1 MPVYEYAC
9 EKCGHEFEAE
19 QRITDDPIKT
29 CPVCKAR
36 KVKRLISQTSFVL
49 KGGGWY
55 SDLYS
60 SGSGKKKDEKSE
72 SSASSSEA
80 SKTETKSDAGGDKS
94 DKSDKG
100 DKGDKGKS
108 PGKGK
113 GKGKKS
119 SKAAA

>member
-60 SGSGKKKDEKSE
+60 SGKGKSKDEKSE
-72 SSASSSEA
+72 SGSGGSAA
-80 SKTETKSDAGGDKS
+80 SDGAKSETKSGDSKSTDSGGDK
-94 DKSDKG
+94 
-100 DKGDKGKS
+100 DKGKS
-108 PGKGK
+108 SGKK

>member
-60 SGSGKKKDEKSE
+60 SGKGKSKDEKSE
-72 SSASSSEA
+72 SGSGSGASDGAKTE
-80 SKTETKSDAGGDKS
+80 SKSETKSDSGGDK
-94 DKSDKG
+94 
-100 DKGDKGKS
+100 DKGKPS
-108 PGKGK
+108 GKK

>member
-9 EKCGHEFEAE
+9 EKCGHEFEAQ

-55 SDLYS
+55 ADLYS
-60 SGSGKKKDEKSE
+60 S
-72 SSASSSEA
+72 
-80 SKTETKSDAGGDKS
+80 
-94 DKSDKG
+94 
-100 DKGDKGKS
+100 KGKS
-108 PGKGK
+108 DRPEAKGEGSAKSDRQLERSEPQRECLGAGAECVPGADLQVRPQTRELLARLRIVG
-113 GKGKKS
+113 S
-119 SKAAA
+119 